1 MALCKEKSSPDKNT
15 PNKRVNIEDTVMQ
28 GNTQV
33 SQVVVKDVRPV
44 IPDFIEETMLML
56 PETQKMINETQD
68 LIWEET
74 VFQSKPIL
82 QQSLERPV
90 GKIIDETE
98 MELNSQNSVNGIQN
112 NYVHDTVM
120 QSNSHNS
127 TPVLKK
133 SQNRVINETVMQNNT
148 QLMVKK
154 TQDRIIE
161 ETVLPDHL
169 KVEYKQADEGLVVS
183 SQVIACTLDLGTNGW
198 RFYKF

>member
-1 MALCKEKSSPDKNT
+1 MATSKSPVVFNTFRPKSLSSAKGSILNKVREKNFIQTKLQTEDSEIVCRRLSVLDFSLDKSGVKFDLMALCKEKSSPDKNT
-15 PNKRVNIEDTVMQ
+15 PNKRVNIEDTVIQ

-112 NYVHDTVM
+112 N
-120 QSNSHNS
+120 
-127 TPVLKK
+127 
-133 SQNRVINETVMQNNT
+133 
-148 QLMVKK
+148 
-154 TQDRIIE
+154 
-161 ETVLPDHL
+161 
-169 KVEYKQADEGLVVS
+169 
-183 SQVIACTLDLGTNGW
+183 
-198 RFYKF
+198 

>member
-1 MALCKEKSSPDKNT
+1 
-15 PNKRVNIEDTVMQ
+15 
-28 GNTQV
+28 
-33 SQVVVKDVRPV
+33 
-44 IPDFIEETMLML
+44 
-56 PETQKMINETQD
+56 
-68 LIWEET
+68 
-74 VFQSKPIL
+74 
-82 QQSLERPV
+82 
-90 GKIIDETE
+90 
-98 MELNSQNSVNGIQN
+98 
-112 NYVHDTVM
+112 
-120 QSNSHNS
+120 
-127 TPVLKK
+127 VLKK